1 MTSGGL
7 FVRWVTWGKRKKPRR
22 GHFSSLAPCNFS
34 SVPAAIYSP
43 KSVRMSSA
51 FLGLSAG
58 MFLSFCWYLRPWSDD
73 ESWVIYGWW
82 NMLDLKYLSWII
94 WLEDAYCE
102 SLPWRPTLSFRI
114 SVQTDGGC
122 CLVRNLI
129 FFPSPSTPRLRLRN
143 IPTKIKCKF
152 TLMNRPMAPVCRW
165 CVEFDSQSIGFFS
178 FFKKRGKM
186 LIAFREMNFL
196 NIFSRFEEC
205 SRINRLGMRH
215 HHPET
220 VSTV

>member
-22 GHFSSLAPCNFS
+22 GHFSSLAHCNFS

-129 FFPSPSTPRLRLRN
+129 FFFLPLPPPASAFGIFRRKSNVNLLWWIGRWLPFADDVWNLNPKVLDFFLFLKN
-143 IPTKIKCKF
+143 GGKC
-152 TLMNRPMAPVCRW
+152 
-165 CVEFDSQSIGFFS
+165 
-178 FFKKRGKM
+178 
-186 LIAFREMNFL
+186 
-196 NIFSRFEEC
+196 
-205 SRINRLGMRH
+205 
-215 HHPET
+215 
-220 VSTV
+220 